1 MCGRFSQ
8 SLTREEYLAEL
19 AGIPDRCI
27 AIDHEPI
34 ARYNVAP
41 GTKVLLLSERNYA
54 LHLDAVHW
62 GYAPD
67 WWTKAPLI
75 NARAETAASSRMF
88 KLLWQHGRAIV
99 FADGWYEWR
108 RENGQKQPYFIHRKD
123 GRPIFMAAIGS
134 PPFERSDSNEGFLI
148 VTTAADGN
156 LADIHERRPLVFS
169 PAAAL
174 DWLSQEVDGEQAE
187 LITLRDAVS
196 ASYFTWHSVTQAV
209 GNVRNQGSDL
219 IKPLPPSSSDHG

>member
-19 AGIPDRCI
+19 VGTAERRIAG
-27 AIDHEPI
+27 DHEPI

-41 GTKVLLLSERNYA
+41 GTKVLLLSERNNA

-75 NARAETAASSRMF
+75 NARAETAATSRMF
-88 KLLWQHGRAIV
+88 KPLWQHGRTIV

-108 RENGQKQPYFIHRKD
+108 RENDSKQPYFIHRKD

-134 PPFERSDSNEGFLI
+134 PPFERGDSNEGFLI
-148 VTTAADGN
+148 VTTAADKG
-156 LADIHERRPLVFS
+156 LIDIHERRPLVLPPTAARAWMHQNLNTKEVQQIAHDCS
-169 PAAAL
+169 QPAE
-174 DWLSQEVDGEQAE
+174 D
-187 LITLRDAVS
+187 
-196 ASYFTWHSVTQAV
+196 FTWHAVTTAV
-209 GNVRNQGSDL
+209 GSVKSQEKKL
-219 IKPLPPSSSDHG
+219 ISPMI